1 MTEMD
6 GKQKE
11 MRILQAWIE
20 INSRC
25 RTRQLLVPEA
35 VVSCMCRWH
44 GPSLMRWP
52 VLSFWLQQVPDDLD
66 LDLTYVRAILNR
78 SAVFGW
84 VPLNA

>member
-35 VVSCMCRWH
+35 VVSCMCRLH

-52 VLSFWLQQVPDDLD
+52 V
-66 LDLTYVRAILNR
+66 
-78 SAVFGW
+78 
-84 VPLNA
+84 